1 MIQEAFLK
9 LKQSQVLQNL
19 QPLHRRYTHT
29 YTFIPEP
36 NVTHRQKVILGYVRA
51 ISWSSNTYVARI
63 GYVKRFRFRHVIQI
77 HFRIHVLKKYL
88 YFLCF
93 VVTVGFLSLKKK
105 NKSHIFSHW
114 LTSWSTVFT
123 TKHSFVYKL
132 LLLVR
137 AIPNKTFVCQIST
150 FFQHWEYECP
160 ND

>member
-36 NVTHRQKVILGYVRA
+36 KWHADRMLYLATWGLV
-51 ISWSSNTYVARI
+51 SWSSNRYVARI

-105 NKSHIFSHW
+105 KKSHIFSHW

>member
-36 NVTHRQKVILGYVRA
+36 NVTRRQKVILGYVRA

-93 VVTVGFLSLKKK
+93 VVTVGFLSLKKQK
-105 NKSHIFSHW
+105 QVSYLQS
-114 LTSWSTVFT
+114 LTYIMV
-123 TKHSFVYKL
+123 HSIHYQTQFCVQAS
-132 LLLVR
+132 V
-137 AIPNKTFVCQIST
+137 IS
-150 FFQHWEYECP
+150 QS
-160 ND
+160 NSK